1 MLIDR
6 YEPEDV
12 FARVPELASQ
22 TDPVL
27 VHLDRLLDDDS
38 LYQQVRG
45 DLARRYR
52 LTLAHGR
59 PSTPGEVLLRLLVVK
74 HLYRWSYA
82 ETVQRVADSL
92 ILRWFCRV
100 YFRQAP
106 DATTLLRWAR
116 TIRPTTLQTL
126 LDRVA
131 VLAQQAKVTQA
142 RKLRVDATVVETP
155 IHYPTDSGLLGDG
168 VRVLTRLVTRAKP
181 LLQASLSRQRSV
193 FRNRMRA
200 LRRTLQAL
208 YRVVR
213 RKAHTAVAQQR
224 PLYERLIQIAE
235 QSVQQARFVQQA
247 LASLEDPRD
256 PPVSGD
262 ATPSAAP
269 GQGVGARTTAERLR
283 TELDR
288 FLPLVAQVIHQAR
301 SRVLEETP
309 IPAQEK
315 LVSLFEPHTRILR
328 RHKTGTPVEF
338 GRQVVLDEV
347 EGGIVTRY
355 RVLGPGEVERH
366 EVDPAVAH
374 HQAVYGHPPR
384 LVTADRGF
392 HVAGQETV
400 LQAAGVRHVAVPA
413 SGRGTSESRAQ
424 ERRRDWKRH
433 YRWRAGIEGRIH
445 SLRRDYGLRRCR
457 SHGEIGL
464 LRDVG
469 WGILAS
475 NLRHIAQRLAA

>member
-12 FARVPELASQ
+12 FARVPELAEQ

-27 VHLDRLLDDDS
+27 RQLDRLLDDDQ
-38 LYQQVRG
+38 LYHQMRA
-45 DLARRYR
+45 DLAHRYR
-52 LTLAHGR
+52 LTPVHGR
-59 PSTPGEVLLRLLVVK
+59 HSTPGEVILRLLVVK
-74 HLYRWSYA
+74 HLYGWSFA
-82 ETVQRVADSL
+82 ETAQRVADSL
-92 ILRWFCRV
+92 VLRWFCRV
-100 YFRQAP
+100 YFRRPP

-116 TIRPTTLQTL
+116 TLRPTTLQAL
-126 LDRVA
+126 IDRVA
-131 VLAQQAKVTQA
+131 LLAKQARVTRA

-168 VRVLTRLVTRAKP
+168 VRVLTRLALRAKP
-181 LLQASLSRQRSV
+181 VLLEHLAGKPTV
-193 FRNRMRA
+193 FRNRMRSM
-200 LRRTLQAL
+200 RRTLQAL

-224 PLYERLIQIAE
+224 PLYERLIQITE
-235 QSVQQARFVQQA
+235 QTLQQARTIRQA
-247 LASLEDPRD
+247 FDHL
-256 PPVSGD
+256 GD
-262 ATPSAAP
+262 RRAHGAARRLP
-269 GQGVGARTTAERLR
+269 AEF
-283 TELDR
+283 DR
-288 FLPLVAQVIHQAR
+288 FVPLVARVIHQTR
-301 SRVLEETP
+301 QRVLLGEP
-309 IPAQEK
+309 VPAQEK

-347 EGGIVTRY
+347 DGGIVTRY
-355 RVLGPGEVERH
+355 RVVGPGEVERH
-366 EVDPAVAH
+366 ELAPAVAH
-374 HQAVYGHPPR
+374 HQAVYGRAPY

-392 HVAGQETV
+392 HVAGQEAT
-400 LQAAGVRHVAVPA
+400 LQALGVRHVVVPTAGRA
-413 SGRGTSESRAQ
+413 SPQQRAQ
-424 ERRRDWKRH
+424 ERQRAWTRR

-457 SHGEIGL
+457 SHGEVGL

-475 NLRHIAQRLAA
+475 NLRHIAQRVVA